1 MAISLDVLASFTP
14 FDTLNQ
20 EYLSKVAEKAE
31 LREVAKGSIIFKRG
45 RPFPDKLYLLSGT
58 VDLIDSG
65 FEVQTLNPSS
75 ESRRAPLNV
84 SQPTQVSAVA
94 KSAVTLLAVDG
105 DFLDLVMAWSESGSE
120 TEGDEVVHSV
130 SNEEADWM
138 SSLLQAPLFT
148 RLPPGNIRQ
157 LFARF
162 STQKVVADEVV
173 IKHGERG
180 EFFYVLESG
189 SAVVVDAS
197 GKILA
202 ALRPGHYFGEEALVG
217 DTTRNATVK
226 MLTPGK
232 LKCLKKDDFRELLQQ
247 PVQKFVSAEQLKSRA
262 TTEPG
267 FQLLDVRLPIER
279 RFSAVPDSRN
289 IPLNQLRN
297 SLKDLDHSLT
307 YVVTDDSGRRC
318 DVAVQLLSQAGFDTC
333 ILQNA
338 DQYYTGL

>member
-31 LREVAKGSIIFKRG
+31 LREVSKGTIIFKRG
-45 RPFPDKLYLLSGT
+45 RPFPEKLYLLSGT
-58 VDLIDSG
+58 VDLIDSA
-65 FEVQTLNPSS
+65 FDVQTLNPSS

-120 TEGDEVVHSV
+120 TDEDAVTTDDEG
-130 SNEEADWM
+130 DWM
-138 SSLLQAPLFT
+138 SALLQAPLFT

-162 STQKVVADEVV
+162 STQKVTADEVV

-189 SAVVVDAS
+189 SAVVIDAA
-197 GKILA
+197 GQILA

-232 LKCLKKDDFRELLQQ
+232 LKCLKKEDFRELLQQ
-247 PVQKFVSAEQLKSRA
+247 PVQKFVSAEQLKTRPSSA
-262 TTEPG
+262 PG

-279 RFSAVPDSRN
+279 RFSSVPDSRN
-289 IPLNQLRN
+289 IPLNQLRS
-297 SLKDLDHSLT
+297 SLKDLDPSLT

-338 DQYYTGL
+338 DQHYAGI